1 MDKIKLIPYLKLYT
15 KKSAPCE
22 LSALMSLMSKANFS
36 TICIYFK

>member
-22 LSALMSLMSKANFS
+22 LSALMSKANFS